1 MSVMS
6 GAGGDLSGLAWLLL
20 LSIPPGLA
28 LAGYWAR
35 GRAGDKPPKVPP
47 GDPGNPT

>member
-1 MSVMS
+1 MI
-6 GAGGDLSGLAWLLL
+6 ADFGLIGWILLL
-20 LSIPPGLA
+20 AIPPGLA

-35 GRAGDKPPKVPP
+35 GIRKRADTPKVPP

>member
-1 MSVMS
+1 M
-6 GAGGDLSGLAWLLL
+6 AGEVDWLTWLLI

-28 LAGYWAR
+28 LAGYWAH
-35 GRAGDKPPKVPP
+35 GRRKRKPPKVPP